1 MPRMNYELIT
11 TGSGVGSSGTVVSL
25 FQLFMSTLEAFY
37 KQFEQMHEMSGFQAP
52 RIPHPPV
59 AIAPCGRP
67 RGTNVSCAPRPRG
80 TNVSVPPVHVA
91 RMCLCPPSTWHECV
105 CATVHVAPRWSFAR
119 TGSRHSR
126 SGCALV

>member
-1 MPRMNYELIT
+1 MPRINYELIT

-52 RIPHPPV
+52 HIPHPPV

-67 RGTNVSCAPRPRG
+67 RGTNVS
-80 TNVSVPPVHVA
+80 VPPVHVA
-91 RMCLCPPSTWHECV
+91 
-105 CATVHVAPRWSFAR
+105 
-119 TGSRHSR
+119 
-126 SGCALV
+126 